1 MTNDPIW
8 LVVRKDGK
16 DMHSTTYNGRKI
28 RAYKTEGMAKSQAK
42 RWNAPFQTRVKGTGQ
57 WSGGEFGRGEWIK
70 PKYETIEHDTYTV
83 VKYVPAEES

>member
-1 MTNDPIW
+1 MTYDPIW

-16 DMHSTTYNGRKI
+16 DMHSTIYNSRKI
-28 RAYKTEGMAKSQAK
+28 RAYRTESMAKSQAK
-42 RWNAPFQTRVKGTGQ
+42 RWNTLLEAKVDGTGQ

-70 PKYETIEHDTYTV
+70 PEYKLIERDIYTV